1 MKFIDEANITV
12 ESGKGGS
19 GCVSFRREKFIPK
32 GGPDGGSGGRGG
44 DIILVT
50 SSRKRTLYDFNYK
63 KFFKAQNGSGGEGNQ
78 RTGKDGDDL
87 IVEIPPGTL
96 VVNADTGEPI
106 KDFVDPDETFVLAK
120 GGRGGQGNTH
130 FKTSTHQTPRFAQPG
145 EPAETLN
152 IRLELKLIADV
163 GLVGLPNAGKSTLIS
178 AISSARPKIGAYPF
192 TTLIPNLGVVKP
204 RWGGEAFVVAD
215 IPGLIEG
222 AHEGAGLGIQF
233 LRHVERTR
241 FLVHLIDVSAIDPND
256 PLVNYETINHELAM
270 YSELLSHKQ
279 QIVVLSKMDLTGAE
293 EAADSFQKAIELHP
307 AERSPERSP
316 ERSLVRICAVTGSG
330 IDDLISTIVSFLD
343 AADED
348 RQENEF

>member
-1 MKFIDEANITV
+1 MKFIDEANITI

-63 KFFKAQNGSGGEGNQ
+63 KNFKAQNGSGGGANQ

-106 KDFVDPDETFVLAK
+106 KDFVNPDETFVLAK

-145 EPAETLN
+145 EPGETFN

-204 RWGGEAFVVAD
+204 RWGGEAFIVAD

-222 AHEGAGLGIQF
+222 AHAGAGLGIQF
-233 LRHVERTR
+233 LKHVERTR
-241 FLVHLIDVSAIDPND
+241 FLVHLIDVSAIDADD
-256 PLVNYETINHELAM
+256 PLRDYETINHELTM
-270 YSELLSHKQ
+270 YSELLSHKP

-293 EAADSFQKAIELHP
+293 TAADLFQKAIESHP
-307 AERSPERSP
+307 AK
-316 ERSLVRICAVTGSG
+316 RSLQGSPGRISAVTGSG

-343 AADED
+343 AADEN

>member
-63 KFFKAQNGSGGEGNQ
+63 KCFKAQNGSGGEGNQ

-87 IVEIPPGTL
+87 IIEIPPGTL
-96 VVNADTGEPI
+96 VVNVDTGEPI
-106 KDFVDPDETFVLAK
+106 KDFVNPDETFVLAK

-222 AHEGAGLGIQF
+222 AHAGAGLGIQF

-241 FLVHLIDVSAIDPND
+241 FLVHLIDVSAIDSND
-256 PLVNYETINHELAM
+256 PLEGYETINHELTL
-270 YSELLSHKQ
+270 YSELLSNKP

-293 EAADSFQKAIELHP
+293 EAADSFQKAIESHP
-307 AERSPERSP
+307 AQKSPNRSPK
-316 ERSLVRICAVTGSG
+316 RSLVRISAVTGSG
-330 IDDLISTIVSFLD
+330 IDDLISTIVSVLD
-343 AADED
+343 AADEN

>member
-1 MKFIDEANITV
+1 MKFIDEANITI
-12 ESGKGGS
+12 ESGNGGS

-44 DIILVT
+44 DILLVA
-50 SSRKRTLYDFNYK
+50 SSRKRTLYDFNYQK
-63 KFFKAQNGSGGEGNQ
+63 SFKAQNGSGGGANQ

-87 IVEIPPGTL
+87 IIEIPPGTL

-106 KDFVDPDETFVLAK
+106 KDFVHPGETFVLAK

-145 EPAETLN
+145 EPGETLN

-222 AHEGAGLGIQF
+222 AHAGAGLGIQF
-233 LRHVERTR
+233 LKHVERTR
-241 FLVHLIDVSAIDPND
+241 FLVHLIDVSAIDLND
-256 PLVNYETINHELAM
+256 PLRDYETINHELSQ
-270 YSELLSHKQ
+270 YSELLSHKP
-279 QIVVLSKMDLTGAE
+279 QIVVLSKMDLTGAQ
-293 EAADSFQKAIELHP
+293 EAADSFQKAIESQP
-307 AERSPERSP
+307 SR
-316 ERSLVRICAVTGSG
+316 RSLRRISAVTGSG

-343 AADED
+343 SADEN

>member
-1 MKFIDEANITV
+1 VKFIDEANITV

-50 SSRKRTLYDFNYK
+50 SSQKRTLYDFNYK
-63 KFFKAQNGSGGEGNQ
+63 KIFKAQNGSGGEGNQ

-87 IVEIPPGTL
+87 IIEIPPGTV

-106 KDFVDPDETFVLAK
+106 KDFVNPDETFVLAK

-145 EPAETLN
+145 EPAETFN

-178 AISSARPKIGAYPF
+178 VISSARPKIGAYPF

-222 AHEGAGLGIQF
+222 AHAGAGLGIQF

-241 FLVHLIDVSAIDPND
+241 FLVHMIDVSSIDIDD
-256 PLVNYETINHELAM
+256 PLRDYETINRELTL
-270 YSELLSHKQ
+270 YSELLSHKP

-293 EAADSFQKAIELHP
+293 EAADSFQKAIGSHP
-307 AERSPERSP
+307 VPISSKIY
-316 ERSLVRICAVTGSG
+316 LGRISAATGSG

-343 AADED
+343 ATDEN

>member
-1 MKFIDEANITV
+1 MKFIDEALITV

-32 GGPDGGSGGRGG
+32 GGPDGGSGGKGG
-44 DIILVT
+44 DIILAV

-63 KFFKAQNGSGGEGNQ
+63 KHFKAQNGSGGQGNQ

-87 IVEIPPGTL
+87 IIEIPPGTL
-96 VVNADTGEPI
+96 VINADTGDCI
-106 KDFVDPDETFVLAK
+106 KDFVRPDETFVLAK

-130 FKTSTHQTPRFAQPG
+130 FKTATHQTPRFAQPG

-152 IRLELKLIADV
+152 IRLELKLIADI

-222 AHEGAGLGIQF
+222 AHAGAGLGIQF

-241 FLVHLIDVSAIDPND
+241 FLVHLVDAAAIDPDD
-256 PLVNYETINHELAM
+256 PLRDYDTLNRELAL
-270 YSELLSHKQ
+270 YSQLLGSKP
-279 QIVVLSKMDLTGAE
+279 QIVVLGKMDLTGAQA
-293 EAADSFQKAIELHP
+293 AADIFQKAMESHP
-307 AERSPERSP
+307 EQGSPK
-316 ERSLVRICAVTGSG
+316 RSLLRISAVTGAG
-330 IDDLISTIVSFLD
+330 IDELLSTIVSFLE
-343 AADED
+343 AADET

>member
-1 MKFIDEANITV
+1 VKFIDEANITV

-44 DIILVT
+44 NIIVVT
-50 SSRKRTLYDFNYK
+50 SFRKRTLYDFNFK

-78 RTGKDGDDL
+78 RTGKDGNDL
-87 IVEIPPGTL
+87 IIEIPPGTL
-96 VVNADTGEPI
+96 IVNADTGEPI
-106 KDFVDPDETFVLAK
+106 KDFVSPGETYVLAK

-145 EPAETLN
+145 EPGEMLN

-204 RWGGEAFVVAD
+204 RWDGEAFVVAD

-222 AHEGAGLGIQF
+222 AHAGAGLGIQF
-233 LRHVERTR
+233 LKHVERTR
-241 FLVHLIDVSAIDPND
+241 FLLHLIDVSAIDPDD
-256 PLVNYETINHELAM
+256 PLRDYEIINNELTL
-270 YSELLSHKQ
+270 YSESLSRKP
-279 QIVVLSKMDLTGAE
+279 QIVVLSKMDLTGAD
-293 EAADSFQKAIELHP
+293 EAANCIQKAFESLPIK
-307 AERSPERSP
+307 
-316 ERSLVRICAVTGSG
+316 RSLIRISAVTGSG
-330 IDDLISTIVSFLD
+330 IDNLISTIVNLLD
-343 AADED
+343 AADD
-348 RQENEF
+348 NRQENVF

>member
-1 MKFIDEANITV
+1 MKFIDEANITI

-63 KFFKAQNGSGGEGNQ
+63 KSFKAQNGSGGGANQ

-96 VVNADTGEPI
+96 VVNADTGETI
-106 KDFVDPDETFVLAK
+106 KDFVNPDETFVLAK

-145 EPAETLN
+145 EPGETFN

-233 LRHVERTR
+233 LRHIERTR
-241 FLVHLIDVSAIDPND
+241 FLVHLVDVSAIDLKD
-256 PLVNYETINHELAM
+256 PLRDYETINHELTM
-270 YSELLSHKQ
+270 YSELLSHKP

-293 EAADSFQKAIELHP
+293 EAAHIFQKAIESHP
-307 AERSPERSP
+307 DN
-316 ERSLVRICAVTGSG
+316 RSLKRSLGRISAVTGSG

-343 AADED
+343 ATDEN
-348 RQENEF
+348 RQEDEF

>member
-1 MKFIDEANITV
+1 VKFIDEANITV

-32 GGPDGGSGGRGG
+32 GGPDGGSGGKGG

-63 KFFKAQNGSGGEGNQ
+63 KHFKAQNGSGGEGNQ

-96 VVNADTGEPI
+96 VINADTGELI
-106 KDFVDPDETFVLAK
+106 KDFVNPDETFVLAK

-222 AHEGAGLGIQF
+222 AHTGAGLGIQF

-241 FLVHLIDVSAIDPND
+241 FLVHLVDVSEIDPDD
-256 PLVNYETINHELAM
+256 PLRDYETINHELSL
-270 YSELLSHKQ
+270 YSELLSSKP

-293 EAADSFQKAIELHP
+293 AAADIFQKAMESHP
-307 AERSPERSP
+307 AKSSPK
-316 ERSLVRICAVTGSG
+316 RSLLRISAVTGAG
-330 IDDLISTIVSFLD
+330 IDDLLSTIVSLLD
-343 AADED
+343 AADEN

>member
-1 MKFIDEANITV
+1 LRQFPA
-12 ESGKGGS
+12 
-19 GCVSFRREKFIPK
+19 REVHSK
-32 GGPDGGSGGRGG
+32 GGPDGGQRWKGG

-63 KFFKAQNGSGGEGNQ
+63 KFFKAQNGFGGEGNQ

-96 VVNADTGEPI
+96 VVNADTANPSKTLSTPMKPLFWQKAAGE
-106 KDFVDPDETFVLAK
+106 
-120 GGRGGQGNTH
+120 GREIPTS
-130 FKTSTHQTPRFAQPG
+130 KTSTHQTPRFAQPG

-204 RWGGEAFVVAD
+204 RWGGEAFLVAD

-222 AHEGAGLGIQF
+222 AHAGAGLGIQF
-233 LRHVERTR
+233 
-241 FLVHLIDVSAIDPND
+241 
-256 PLVNYETINHELAM
+256 
-270 YSELLSHKQ
+270 
-279 QIVVLSKMDLTGAE
+279 
-293 EAADSFQKAIELHP
+293 
-307 AERSPERSP
+307 
-316 ERSLVRICAVTGSG
+316 
-330 IDDLISTIVSFLD
+330 
-343 AADED
+343 
-348 RQENEF
+348 

>member
-1 MKFIDEANITV
+1 VKFIDEANITV

-87 IVEIPPGTL
+87 IIEIPPGTL
-96 VVNADTGEPI
+96 VINADTGELI
-106 KDFVDPDETFVLAK
+106 KDFVNPDETFVLAN

-222 AHEGAGLGIQF
+222 AHAGAGLGIQF

-241 FLVHLIDVSAIDPND
+241 FLVHLVDVSSIDPDD
-256 PLVNYETINHELAM
+256 PLKGYETINHELAL
-270 YSELLSHKQ
+270 YSELLSRKP
-279 QIVVLSKMDLTGAE
+279 QIIVLSKMDLTGAK
-293 EAADSFQKAIELHP
+293 EAADCFQKAIESHP
-307 AERSPERSP
+307 AKRSPQ
-316 ERSLVRICAVTGSG
+316 RSLVRISAVTGAG
-330 IDDLISTIVSFLD
+330 IDDLLSTIVSFLD
-343 AADED
+343 AADEH